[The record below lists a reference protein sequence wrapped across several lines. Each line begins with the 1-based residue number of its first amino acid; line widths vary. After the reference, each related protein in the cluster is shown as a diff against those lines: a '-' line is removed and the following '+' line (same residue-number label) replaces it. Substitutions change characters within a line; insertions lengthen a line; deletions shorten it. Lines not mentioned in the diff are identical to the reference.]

1 MELTG
6 IKPCIISAG
15 IGGWYSVGVERL
27 ERSLIMHGYA
37 GDYIL
42 WKNEYPPNS
51 PRHEDNPYAFKIYA
65 FEEAFRRGYKN
76 VMWLDSSFW
85 CIKQPHGLFDIIND
99 YGVFGFRSGYNC
111 SNTCP
116 DNLLAAA
123 GITRDEAEKIP
134 ETATGIVGLNI
145 DNPDGKNVYD
155 IWKSYCE
162 NGLFINS
169 RTHNPE
175 ESSDYRY
182 KHGRQDQS
190 AWSIALYK
198 AGVEFNYVDYV
209 AYYNGGNPGYNPDR
223 CYFFIGGL

>member
-1 MELTG
+1 MDLTG
-6 IKPCIISAG
+6 VKPCIISVG
-15 IGGWYSVGVERL
+15 IRGWYSVGVERL

-51 PRHEDNPYAFKIYA
+51 PKHEDNPYAFKIYA

-85 CIKQPHGLFDIIND
+85 CIKQPHDLFDIIQD

-111 SNTCP
+111 ANTCP
-116 DNLLAAA
+116 DNLLADV
-123 GITRDEAEKIP
+123 GISRDEAERIP
-134 ETATGIVGLNI
+134 ETATGLVGLNI
-145 DNPDGKNVYD
+145 DNPDGKLSFEY
-155 IWKSYCE
+155 WKDFCDR
-162 NGLFINS
+162 GLFKND
-169 RTHNPE
+169 RNHNQN

-190 AWSIALYK
+190 AWAMALYK
-198 AGVEFNYVDYV
+198 ANVQFNYVDYV